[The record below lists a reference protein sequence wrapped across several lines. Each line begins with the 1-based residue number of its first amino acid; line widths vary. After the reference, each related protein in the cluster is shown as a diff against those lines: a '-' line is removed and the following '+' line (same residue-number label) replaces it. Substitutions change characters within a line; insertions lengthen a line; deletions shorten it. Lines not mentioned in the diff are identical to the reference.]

1 MIQKCLNQQQSA
13 SAPHRATSAMPRPSP
28 HHCRTRHRTS
38 AALAIAP
45 LHCPIRRS
53 SAASQAGAR
62 GEISKQ
68 YCGTVNK
75 QRNSQAEV
83 CEEIS
88 KRYRPSCKHP
98 DSPHIIHWHT
108 TRCKTAHSGLRNG
121 PFCNMK
127 WAVLQCEM
135 GRIASPYHI
144 TARAR
149 TDRQV

>member
-1 MIQKCLNQQQSA
+1 MPKSA
-13 SAPHRATSAMPRPSP
+13 AVSISTTPRHQCHATPNTAPLPHPPRI
-28 HHCRTRHRTS
+28 S
-38 AALAIAP
+38 AALATAP

-53 SAASQAGAR
+53 SAFGQTGAC
-62 GEISKQ
+62 GEISKR

-98 DSPHIIHWHT
+98 DSPHITHWHT
-108 TRCKTAHSGLRNG
+108 TRCKTAHFGLQNG

-127 WAVLQCEM
+127 WAETQCEM
-135 GRIASPYHI
+135 GRNAS
-144 TARAR
+144 
-149 TDRQV
+149 